1 MKYIKSI
8 FLLSFLACQ
17 CCTSSDTTTSLREA
31 TTSLH
36 VVPLPRV
43 VEHSLEK
50 ENQLVLSAASGIHV
64 AQASLTKSIQRW
76 MADIEQVYNVRLQIL
91 ASKSAAADLLFAI
104 DTTLRNSEHKISI
117 TDKVEVRGG
126 SKEAVLNGAA
136 SLLQLA
142 TTVEGQLAFPRVQ
155 IKDSPAASYRGLMI
169 DLARNWHS
177 VETIKQC
184 IDLAYYYKTN
194 YVHLH
199 FTDYQSYTLPSK
211 AFPDLSTPNRHYSF
225 EELTALEAYAQ
236 ERGVILVPEIDV
248 PGHASSIVEAYP
260 VIFGIQALDKN
271 PYILNMGNEEV
282 YASLETIIGEIAPIF
297 KSSPYFHIGGD
308 EAIFDH
314 VLDDPKVQS
323 YMQSHHLGTD
333 VHDLYRHFIVRVDS
347 LVRRQGKQTCVW
359 EGFRPEGKIDI
370 PKEIL
375 VFEFETNRYLP
386 QQLIDDGYTVVN
398 TAWKPLYVVNKKKFS
413 PSSIYEWNQWYW
425 ANWWPRAPSFEPI
438 QIAPTDQV
446 IGGQMCSW
454 EQAET
459 VEIPSLRKRLP
470 IMNERLWNEKKRM
483 PLANFLEAVSTTD
496 EKLSLLIKDDRQDR
510 LFIGY
515 DWTAEM
521 DNKN

>member
-1 MKYIKSI
+1 
-8 FLLSFLACQ
+8 
-17 CCTSSDTTTSLREA
+17 
-31 TTSLH
+31 
-36 VVPLPRV
+36 
-43 VEHSLEK
+43 
-50 ENQLVLSAASGIHV
+50 
-64 AQASLTKSIQRW
+64 
-76 MADIEQVYNVRLQIL
+76 
-91 ASKSAAADLLFAI
+91 
-104 DTTLRNSEHKISI
+104 
-117 TDKVEVRGG
+117 
-126 SKEAVLNGAA
+126 
-136 SLLQLA
+136 
-142 TTVEGQLAFPRVQ
+142 
-155 IKDSPAASYRGLMI
+155 
-169 DLARNWHS
+169 
-177 VETIKQC
+177 
-184 IDLAYYYKTN
+184 
-194 YVHLH
+194 
-199 FTDYQSYTLPSK
+199 
-211 AFPDLSTPNRHYSF
+211 
-225 EELTALEAYAQ
+225 
-236 ERGVILVPEIDV
+236 
-248 PGHASSIVEAYP
+248 
-260 VIFGIQALDKN
+260 
-271 PYILNMGNEEV
+271 
-282 YASLETIIGEIAPIF
+282 
-297 KSSPYFHIGGD
+297 
-308 EAIFDH
+308 
-314 VLDDPKVQS
+314 
-323 YMQSHHLGTD
+323 
-333 VHDLYRHFIVRVDS
+333 